1 MNTAERYNLQKAKE
15 NKYNTG
21 SSIDIYIASRL
32 QNRSNFEEFLKQ
44 KEINKTIEKTIE
56 EQIYKS
62 LKNILK

>member
-1 MNTAERYNLQKAKE
+1 MNTAERYNLQKGKE

-21 SSIDIYIASRL
+21 SGIDNYIASRL
-32 QNRSNFEEFLKQ
+32 QIRSDLEQ

-62 LKNILK
+62 IKDILK